1 MTKPSSS
8 NGFMAIAAIVV
19 AAAIIIL
26 APINLAPAYAF
37 TVVLLAM
44 IGLCVALG
52 SSITGRWNGVLIGAC
67 NTMSLTRFQI
77 VFWTCII
84 LSAFIT
90 LSLGHL
96 SSAPP
101 TITPPLLMLMGISL
115 ASGVGSSVISSN
127 KATQQPPQGAMANA
141 LANTPEGDARDQA
154 TNSGIL
160 FKNSDPAQAALTD
173 MFEGDELADQH
184 LVDITKVQMFF
195 FTLVAGALFL
205 SDMYGKQLSSSPIQ
219 LPDLPQQLV
228 NLMGISHA
236 AYLGG
241 KAVTK
246 TSAVTQPQAQAQA
259 QAQQA
264 TGKTFVT
271 SDNVSISGTQP
282 QVNQ

>member
-8 NGFMAIAAIVV
+8 NAFLAIAAIVV
-19 AAAIIIL
+19 AAAIIVL
-26 APINLAPAYAF
+26 APIYLAPTYAF
-37 TVVLLAM
+37 TVVLLTM
-44 IGLCVALG
+44 VGLCGALG

-90 LSLGHL
+90 LSLGNL
-96 SSAPP
+96 SLTPP

-115 ASGVGSSVISSN
+115 ASGVGGSVIASN

-141 LANTPEGDARDQA
+141 LANTPDDAKDQA

-160 FKNSDPAQAALTD
+160 FKNSDPAQASLTD

-205 SDMYGKQLSSSPIQ
+205 SDMYGKQLSSTTIA

-246 TSAVTQPQAQAQA
+246 TSAVTQPQPQVQAQA
-259 QAQQA
+259 QLPGGGPLIT
-264 TGKTFVT
+264 TGLV
-271 SDNVSISGTQP
+271 NTQP
-282 QVNQ
+282 PAAPPNP